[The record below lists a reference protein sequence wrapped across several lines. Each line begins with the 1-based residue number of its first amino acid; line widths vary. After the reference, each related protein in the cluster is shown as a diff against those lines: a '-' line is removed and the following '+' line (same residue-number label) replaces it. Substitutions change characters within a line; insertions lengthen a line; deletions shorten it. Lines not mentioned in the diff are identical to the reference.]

1 MAKIDLI
8 AEPLTAQAF
17 APFGDVIE
25 ARTDNRIIPIN
36 YGLTERHHDLAKVEV
51 EGDDSRAIVS
61 IFRTQPI
68 SLPFQVK
75 IMERHPRGSQA
86 FMMLTG
92 NPFLVVVA
100 PAGNFNPSHLRAFKA
115 EPGQG
120 VNYHKGVWHH
130 YCLGLNEQNDFLVV
144 DREGSGDNCDEQ
156 AIAPDLTITLN

>member
-1 MAKIDLI
+1 MTEINLI

-25 ARTDNRIIPIN
+25 ARMDNRIIPIN

-51 EGDDSRAIVS
+51 EGGDGRAIVS

-75 IMERHPRGSQA
+75 IMERHPLGSQA

-100 PAGNFNPSHLRAFKA
+100 PAGNFNPAQLRAFRA
-115 EPGQG
+115 EPEQG

-144 DREGSGDNCDEQ
+144 DREGSGGNCDEE
-156 AIAPDLTITLN
+156 AVAPDLTITLN